1 MDEEV
6 HEEVTTTSSRTTPT
20 TDTHVTR
27 TAVGGT
33 PSGLTVAARAVY
45 LIVGIIEILLIF
57 RFILALL
64 GANRGADF
72 AQFIF
77 DLSTPFVAPFMNL
90 FNFQTAYG
98 TSRLEVETLVAMAVY
113 AVLGWIIVALIA
125 LPSRRAEV

>member
-6 HEEVTTTSSRTTPT
+6 QEEVTTTSTKSTPT

-27 TAVGGT
+27 TAVGGS
-33 PSGLTVAARAVY
+33 PSGLTIAARAVY
-45 LIVGIIEILLIF
+45 LIIGIIEILLIF

-77 DLSTPFVAPFMNL
+77 ELSTPFVAPFMNL

-98 TSRLEVETLVAMAVY
+98 SSRIELETLIAMGVY
-113 AVLGWIIVALIA
+113 AVLGWIIVALIS